1 MNFVECD
8 HCGFIVTSEEFNR
21 IEKCPRCGRGMFVTL
36 SCNMKGNFNLI
47 NSFKNLYYKLKRK

>member
-1 MNFVECD
+1 MHFIECD

-36 SCNMKGNFNLI
+36 SCNMKGDFNLI
-47 NSFKNLYYKLKRK
+47 ESFKNLYYKLKRK